1 MPTLEIFHQP
11 RPRIRS
17 TQVVNV
23 RIGQFAILICKL
35 LTRLVCR
42 ISSTQVNTSLWCLIL
57 GRPVLIQANEQV
69 IGFPTSESIPT
80 CSYYST
86 SSFEPQTGRL
96 SLSPVGAMDHFK
108 YFSMLCVQ
116 ISNILRE
123 LYEFPPVPLMGTCAD
138 CLKAILEL
146 GLSNTYHRNGFKAL

>member
-1 MPTLEIFHQP
+1 MAVQLLYELGLHIPLANSANLGNLPSTKTQNSIHASRQP
-11 RPRIRS
+11 
-17 TQVVNV
+17 
-23 RIGQFAILICKL
+23 
-35 LTRLVCR
+35 
-42 ISSTQVNTSLWCLIL
+42 
-57 GRPVLIQANEQV
+57 NEQV

-146 GLSNTYHRNGFKAL
+146 GLSNTYHRNGFKAP